1 MHRHQPCRRS
11 ARSRSRLTRLNNTPG
26 SCSCQKP
33 ARQTA
38 ATQNPSRQTA
48 PPKTPPLTHPSKPP
62 VETGGSA
69 TEPGSRAGQLNPA
82 CTGPRPCCQQ
92 PTHAGS
98 PAPTLPPVRSLPLAA
113 CQVEQHP
120 RKLLLPKT
128 IPADSRHPQ
137 SLPAASP
144 TKNLL
149 GPTPASPRWKPG
161 DQPPNR
167 GRVPANSTRPT
178 LVHAHAVRSQLTP
191 VHRHQR
197 CRLSARSRSRLA
209 RLNNTPGS
217 CSCQKPHWQTAP
229 PKTLPGPT
237 PASPRWKPGDQPQHK
252 VPFPTRTA
260 VASMAARFTMV
271 VSRETGK
278 PARLR
283 KPGRF
288 HVKRHHHAATDDKN
302 NDSCR
307 YTDSTLHAWWFHY

>member
-1 MHRHQPCRRS
+1 MFHVERTPSAACRTGRDAPAVAPIKKSLGRS
-11 ARSRSRLTRLNNTPG
+11 GRAGSPAPTPPPVRSLPLAA
-26 SCSCQKP
+26 CQVEQHP
-33 ARQTA
+33 RQLPLPKTH
-38 ATQNPSRQTA
+38 RQTA
-48 PPKTPPLTHPSKPP
+48 PPKTHPLTHPSKPP

-82 CTGPRPCCQQ
+82 HTGPRPCRQQ

-98 PAPTLPPVRSLPLAA
+98 PAPALPPVRSLPLAA
-113 CQVEQHP
+113 YQVEQHP
-120 RKLLLPKT
+120 RQLLLPKT

-144 TKNLL
+144 T
-149 GPTPASPRWKPG
+149 
-161 DQPPNR
+161 
-167 GRVPANSTRPT
+167 
-178 LVHAHAVRSQLTP
+178 
-191 VHRHQR
+191 
-197 CRLSARSRSRLA
+197 
-209 RLNNTPGS
+209 
-217 CSCQKPHWQTAP
+217 
-229 PKTLPGPT
+229 KTLPGPT

-278 PARLR
+278 AARLR